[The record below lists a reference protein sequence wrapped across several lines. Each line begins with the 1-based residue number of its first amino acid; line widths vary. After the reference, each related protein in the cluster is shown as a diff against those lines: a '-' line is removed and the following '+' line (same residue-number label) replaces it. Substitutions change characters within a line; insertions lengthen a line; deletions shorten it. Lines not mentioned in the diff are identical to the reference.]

1 MKKSH
6 SLHDAMLE
14 KHIIWLKLW
23 DDSQSKGAINAD
35 IPISLYVLQNTLNSQ
50 NKKTEII
57 SEIKRKKLTTTSFE
71 YLSKNYSIPLAF
83 HSIFDKLTQFI
94 EKHNCSLE
102 YKTKTIQSSGTKTK
116 IPTKYTLADMWAI
129 DTYTLNEGILVKKAT
144 EEHPDGNKRKL
155 IIANKRG
162 FKGAFIDE
170 GRLSLTGNHKFYI
183 LGNNLELIKKFM
195 DFNICIVIS
204 DYLKYGQSFLDNEAF
219 KYLPDLRKLG
229 IADITEDEF
238 YKLIGLTHKE
248 LNQIKNPLTNNEF
261 DELNDISTDKPEKI
275 KKVKIQIKKSS
286 SSKRIIDV

>member
-1 MKKSH
+1 
-6 SLHDAMLE
+6 
-14 KHIIWLKLW
+14 
-23 DDSQSKGAINAD
+23 
-35 IPISLYVLQNTLNSQ
+35 
-50 NKKTEII
+50 
-57 SEIKRKKLTTTSFE
+57 
-71 YLSKNYSIPLAF
+71 
-83 HSIFDKLTQFI
+83 
-94 EKHNCSLE
+94 
-102 YKTKTIQSSGTKTK
+102 
-116 IPTKYTLADMWAI
+116 MWAI